1 MRGGRVPV
9 TVTRILYVGSLD
21 PSGHCFQRLQA
32 FRRLGWEADP
42 FDTDPYVSAGGRLA
56 RGLRIRLL
64 LGPTVERFNRDLLT
78 AAQGG
83 RYDWIWFDKA
93 LFARTDTIE
102 AIAKTG
108 ARTVHFNPDNPFG
121 SRGDPGW
128 RLFLAAI
135 PAYDVHVLPRQ
146 SNFAEYRNVG
156 ARDCILMPFGYDP
169 ETHFP
174 PSLDWRDSD
183 RTIDV
188 GFVGAPL
195 DRRKEFFL
203 TLHREHGIHF
213 NLQGNQWERV
223 LTQGEYRDLQP
234 DGPVYGAA
242 YRETIWRTRISVGLV
257 SHGNKDE
264 YTTRSFDIPACGGL
278 LLAERTSG
286 HQAAY
291 EEGAE
296 AIFFAD
302 PAECAEQI
310 RRYLPRV
317 EDRERIAAAGCR
329 RAVDSGYSNDGRIKR
344 VIAEL
349 DRIARRTGSR
359 S

>member
-1 MRGGRVPV
+1 M
-9 TVTRILYVGSLD
+9 TRILYVGSLD

-32 FRRLGWEADP
+32 FRRLGWGADP

-64 LGPTVERFNRDLLT
+64 LGPTVDRFNRDLLV
-78 AAQGG
+78 AAQSQH
-83 RYDWIWFDKA
+83 YDWVWFDKA
-93 LFARTDTIE
+93 LFARADTIG
-102 AIAKTG
+102 AISRSG

-121 SRGDPGW
+121 TRGDPGW

-156 ARDCILMPFGYDP
+156 ARDCILMPYGYDP

-174 PSLDWRDSD
+174 PPSSWRDDD
-183 RTIDV
+183 RTVDV
-188 GFVGAPL
+188 GFVGTPF

-203 TLHREHGIHF
+203 ALWRDHGI
-213 NLQGNQWERV
+213 RV
-223 LTQGEYRDLQP
+223 TLRGSHWQRMLTPEEYRELQP

-242 YRETIWRTRISVGLV
+242 YRETIWRTRISIGLV

-278 LLAERTSG
+278 LLAERTPG
-286 HQAAY
+286 HQTAY
-291 EEGAE
+291 IEGTE
-296 AIFFAD
+296 AIFFSDAV
-302 PAECAEQI
+302 ECADQI

-317 EDRERIAAAGCR
+317 DERERIAAAGCR
-329 RAVDSGYSNDGRIKR
+329 RAAVSGYSNDGRIKD
-344 VIAEL
+344 VMTAL
-349 DRIARRTGSR
+349 DRIAGRAGNRP
-359 S
+359 